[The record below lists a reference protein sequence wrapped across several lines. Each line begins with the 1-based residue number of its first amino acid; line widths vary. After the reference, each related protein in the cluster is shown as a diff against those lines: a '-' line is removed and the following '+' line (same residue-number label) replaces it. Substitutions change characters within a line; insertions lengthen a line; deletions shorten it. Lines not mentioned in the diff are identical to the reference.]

1 MVRSLVVLLLL
12 CAGPAYAHGEKFPM
26 SAADYKK
33 HVAKKLEKYKSRLE
47 ERMKESSIAE
57 DRRVVARKELA
68 TLTTDLNTHVDD
80 VTKDQIDT
88 EKEADSVK
96 DRSKAARK
104 AIYKKLGIKEKTK
117 DKDKDKD

>member
-1 MVRSLVVLLLL
+1 MVRSLVVLLVL
-12 CAGPAYAHGEKFPM
+12 CSGAAYAHGEKFPM

-33 HVAKKLEKYKSRLE
+33 HVAKKVEKYKSRLE

-68 TLTTDLNTHVDD
+68 TLTSDLQQLVDE
-80 VTKDQIDT
+80 VTKDLTVT
-88 EKEADSVK
+88 EKEASSVK
-96 DRSKAARK
+96 ERSKSARK

-117 DKDKDKD
+117 DKDKD